1 MKGAAAPPL
10 CIAVPG
16 LAGRSHS
23 FAANTMDKQ
32 TLSFQAEVK
41 QILHLVTHSLYSNK
55 EIFLR
60 ELVSNASDACD
71 KLRFEALDKAELYED
86 DPDLE
91 IRVSFDAEK
100 KTITIHDNGIGM
112 SADEAVQHLGTI
124 AKSGTRE
131 FMAALEGEQK
141 KDANLIGQFGVGFYS
156 GFIVA
161 DRITVETR
169 RAGLPAE
176 QGVRWSSEGTGEFE
190 VETIHRPERG
200 TDVILHLR
208 DGEDEFL
215 AAWKLR
221 SIISKYSDHISLPV
235 LMPKQRWDDEKKEQV
250 TTDEWE
256 AVNKAAALW
265 ARSKS
270 DVTDAEYQEFYKQ
283 ISYDSEAPLAYTHN
297 RVEGRTEYTQLLYVP
312 ARAPFDLWNRDKRG
326 GVKLYVKRVFI
337 MDDAEAL
344 MPVYLR
350 FVKGV
355 IDSADLPLNV
365 SRELLQESRDVKA
378 IREGSTKRVLAML
391 EDVAENQKDKY
402 AEFWEQFGA
411 VLKEGIGEDHVN
423 QERLAKLLRFAST
436 QADSG
441 VGFADYVARMKEGQE
456 AIYYITAETLA
467 AAKSSPQLEIFRK
480 KGIEVLLLTDRVDE
494 WMLSHLYEFDGKPLQ
509 SVAKGGVDLGKLQDE
524 EEKKAA
530 EQTAEAFKPVLER
543 LKEALKERAKDV
555 RTTTRLVDSPA
566 CIVADDGDMSAHLA
580 RLLKQAG
587 QTAPKSLP
595 ILEINAEHP
604 LVKRLDGDARFD
616 DLAQI
621 LFDQALLA
629 EGGQLEDPA
638 AYVQRVN
645 RMLVA

>member
-1 MKGAAAPPL
+1 
-10 CIAVPG
+10 
-16 LAGRSHS
+16 
-23 FAANTMDKQ
+23 MDKQ

-71 KLRFEALDKAELYED
+71 KLRFEALDKAELFED
-86 DPDLE
+86 APNLE
-91 IRVSFDAEK
+91 VRVWYDEAA
-100 KTITIHDNGIGM
+100 KTITIRDNGIGM
-112 SADEAVQHLGTI
+112 SADEAVAHLGTI

-131 FMAALEGEQK
+131 FMAKLEGEQK

-161 DRITVETR
+161 DRMTVETR
-169 RAGLPAE
+169 RAGAPASE
-176 QGVRWSSEGTGEFE
+176 GVRWTSEGTGDFE
-190 VETIHRPERG
+190 VETIERKERG

-208 DGEDEFL
+208 EGEDEFL
-215 AAWKLR
+215 SAWKLK
-221 SIISKYSDHISLPV
+221 SIIGKYSDHISLPV
-235 LMPKQRWDDEKKEQV
+235 LMRKQTWDSEKNEQV

-256 AVNKAAALW
+256 PVNKAAALW
-265 ARSKS
+265 TRPKAE
-270 DVTDAEYQEFYKQ
+270 VTDQQYQDFYKQ

-297 RVEGRTEYTQLLYVP
+297 RVEGRTEYTQLLFIP
-312 ARAPFDLWNRDKRG
+312 KKAPFDLWNRDKRG

-378 IREGSTKRVLAML
+378 IREGSTKKVLGML
-391 EDVAENQKDKY
+391 EDVARSDDPSQKDTY
-402 AEFWEQFGA
+402 AEFWTQFGA
-411 VLKEGIGEDHVN
+411 VLKEGIGEDHQN

-436 QADSG
+436 HADSG
-441 VGFADYVARMKEGQE
+441 VSFPDYVSRMKEGQD
-456 AIYYITAETLA
+456 AIYYVTADNLVT
-467 AAKSSPQLEIFRK
+467 AKNSPQLEIFRK

-494 WMLSHLYEFDGKPLQ
+494 WMLSHLYEFDGKPLT
-509 SVAKGGVDLGKLQDE
+509 SVAKGGVDLGQLQDE

-530 EQTAEAFKPVLER
+530 EATAEALKPLLER
-543 LKEALKERAKDV
+543 LKATLKDRAKDV

-566 CIVADDGDMSAHLA
+566 CVVADDGDMSGHLA
-580 RLLKQAG
+580 RMLKQAG
-587 QTAPKSLP
+587 QSAPKSLP
-595 ILEINAEHP
+595 ILEVNPEHA
-604 LVKRLDGDARFD
+604 LLKRLDSPDGSERFD

-621 LFDQALLA
+621 LFDQAVLA

-645 RMLVA
+645 RLLVGQG

>member
-1 MKGAAAPPL
+1 
-10 CIAVPG
+10 
-16 LAGRSHS
+16 
-23 FAANTMDKQ
+23 MDKQ

-91 IRVSFDAEK
+91 IRVSFDAAN
-100 KTITIHDNGIGM
+100 KTITIRDNGIGM

-161 DRITVETR
+161 DRISVESR
-169 RAGLPAE
+169 RAGLPPE

-190 VETIHRPERG
+190 VENITRAERG

-215 AAWKLR
+215 TAWKLR
-221 SIISKYSDHISLPV
+221 SIIGKYSDHISLPV
-235 LMPKQRWDDEKKEQV
+235 LMPQQRWDDEKKEQV
-250 TTDEWE
+250 ATDEWE
-256 AVNKAAALW
+256 PVNKAAALW
-265 ARSKS
+265 TRSKS
-270 DVTDAEYQEFYKQ
+270 ELTDAQYQEFYKQ
-283 ISYDSEAPLAYTHN
+283 ISYDSEPPLAYTHN

-312 ARAPFDLWNRDKRG
+312 AKAPFDLWNRDKRG

-337 MDDAEAL
+337 MEDAEAL

-402 AEFWEQFGA
+402 AEFWAQFGA
-411 VLKEGIGEDHVN
+411 VLKEGIGEDNVN
-423 QERLAKLLRFAST
+423 QERIAKLLRFAST
-436 QADSG
+436 QAEAG

-456 AIYYITAETLA
+456 AIYYITADTLA

-480 KGIEVLLLTDRVDE
+480 KGLEVLLLTDRVDE
-494 WMLSHLYEFDGKPLQ
+494 WMLSHLYEFEGKPLQ
-509 SVAKGGVDLGKLQDE
+509 SVAKGGIDLGQLQDE

-530 EQTAEAFKPVLER
+530 EATAEALKPVLER
-543 LKEALKERAKDV
+543 LKEVLKDRAKDV

-566 CIVADDGDMSAHLA
+566 CIVADEGDMSSHLA

-587 QTAPKSLP
+587 QSAPKSLP
-595 ILEINAEHP
+595 ILEINPEHP

-638 AYVQRVN
+638 AYVQRIN
-645 RMLVA
+645 RMLVG